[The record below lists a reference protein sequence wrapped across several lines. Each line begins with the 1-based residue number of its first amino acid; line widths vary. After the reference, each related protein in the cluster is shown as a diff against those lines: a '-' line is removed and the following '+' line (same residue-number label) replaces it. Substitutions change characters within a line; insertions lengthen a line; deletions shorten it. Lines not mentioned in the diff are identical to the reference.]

1 MVKLFAACPPVYTL
15 PGTWDDPEK
24 IKRCQ
29 ETLIPHLELEPE
41 TGFLVFVALLVF
53 GLIIYGLYK
62 TFGKGGE
69 GLRDEIKEHARMH
82 ELGIAHGHEG
92 RATVMTQKAQE
103 QDYPQ
108 HRHSEGKITRK

>member
-1 MVKLFAACPPVYTL
+1 MIFLACPPVYTL

-24 IKRCQ
+24 IAKCKD
-29 ETLIPHLELEPE
+29 TLIPHLELEPE
-41 TGFLVFVALLVF
+41 TGFLVFIALLVF
-53 GLIIYGLYK
+53 GLIIYGIYK

-92 RATVMTQKAQE
+92 DGNRPVMTQQAQE
-103 QDYPQ
+103 
-108 HRHSEGKITRK
+108 

>member
-1 MVKLFAACPPVYTL
+1 MIYSILAACPPVYTL

-29 ETLIPHLELEPE
+29 DTLIPHLNLEPE
-41 TGFLVFVALLVF
+41 TGFLVFIGLLV
-53 GLIIYGLYK
+53 LISIVYGIYM
-62 TFGKGGE
+62 TFGAGGKN
-69 GLRDEIKEHARMH
+69 LKDEIREHARMH

-92 RATVMTQKAQE
+92 RAPVMTKKAQE

-108 HRHSEGKITRK
+108 HQHNK

>member
-1 MVKLFAACPPVYTL
+1 MIFIACPPVYTL

-29 ETLIPHLELEPE
+29 ETLIPHLQLEPE
-41 TGFLVFVALLVF
+41 TGFLVFVGLVVL
-53 GLIIYGLYK
+53 GLMIYGIYK

-82 ELGIAHGHEG
+82 ELGI
-92 RATVMTQKAQE
+92 
-103 QDYPQ
+103 
-108 HRHSEGKITRK
+108 GKLGFYESMYFKLYIMDKMIIHLV

>member
-92 RATVMTQKAQE
+92 GVVWCAIRIQNKRTYIYVCICCRNHE
-103 QDYPQ
+103 
-108 HRHSEGKITRK
+108 